1 MPLNAQNTA
10 PEMGDLQS
18 RMNIKHDLVLPGLPK
33 ESPQVLYQ
41 RPVLPQ
47 VYNAAE
53 GHFQFHYTNTG
64 TDAVA
69 QVYTNPDGV
78 PDFIYEAGRC
88 AERVYRLL
96 IDTLGFQPP
105 PSDGIDGDATDI
117 YVKNWGGSA
126 YAYTYPEN
134 EVTATP
140 RLYDYTAYTVIDN
153 DYYEYFTAGLNGLR
167 VTLAHEYFHV
177 VQLGYNWWQS
187 NNLPGATNG
196 DTYFSVSYTHLTL
209 PTIYSV

>member
-105 PSDGIDGDATDI
+105 PSDGIDGDATD
-117 YVKNWGGSA
+117 
-126 YAYTYPEN
+126 
-134 EVTATP
+134 
-140 RLYDYTAYTVIDN
+140 
-153 DYYEYFTAGLNGLR
+153 FTSKTGAAVLMPILIR
-167 VTLAHEYFHV
+167 RMRSLLPHV
-177 VQLGYNWWQS
+177 F
-187 NNLPGATNG
+187 T
-196 DTYFSVSYTHLTL
+196 TTL
-209 PTIYSV
+209 PTLSLITITVNISPRD